1 MFIKNFTLLGLTQ
14 ILPLVLPQI
23 LPLAF
28 SLESP
33 HKFLFPPHKI
43 LSPSYHSIKL
53 VINVKKKIF
62 LLFLPAVCILQELTS
77 HDHESVRQA
86 K

>member
-23 LPLAF
+23 LPLGF

-53 VINVKKKIF
+53 VINVKKKNLSAF
-62 LLFLPAVCILQELTS
+62 FAC
-77 HDHESVRQA
+77 SVHFTRID
-86 K
+86 KS